1 MHKQALVSV
10 SDKRGVVELCSTL
23 VSLGWDIISTGGTA
37 RTLQEAG
44 VAVIPVDDVTGFP
57 EILEGRLKTLHPL
70 IHGGI
75 LARRDSELH
84 RRQMQE
90 HGIVPIDLVVVN
102 LYPFAETIAREGVT
116 LDEAVEQIDIGG
128 PTMVRAAAKNY
139 HHVGIVVNP
148 DRYEKVIGELKTA
161 GELSASTRF
170 ALAVEALQHT
180 ARYDTIISS
189 YLVQHLPDPPLFP
202 SQINLPYNL
211 VSELRYGENPHQ
223 RAAFY
228 AEPDPARGSIAA
240 ARQLKG
246 KQLSFNNLND
256 LNAAWQLLLEFKQ
269 PAAVAVKHTNPC
281 GVGLSGTLSEAFRKA
296 YDADP
301 VSIFGG
307 IVTLNRPVDSETA
320 AMLAEI
326 FLEIVAAPGFSDE
339 ALKIL
344 ETKKDLRLMEIPV
357 QPASGGFDLKPVSG
371 GLLLQQ
377 QDKLPLTGEGWRTA
391 TKRQPTEAEMKDLI
405 FGMKVV
411 RHVKSNAIVLVKDGQ
426 TIGIG
431 AGQMSRVGA
440 AEIAIRQA
448 GDKAGGSV
456 MASDAFFPFPDT
468 VELAARAGVTAIA
481 QPGGSLKDKDSI
493 AACNNTGIAMVL
505 TGSRHFKH

>member
-10 SDKRGVVELCSTL
+10 SDKRGVVNLCSAL

-44 VAVIPVDDVTGFP
+44 VAVKPVDDVTGFP

-90 HGIVPIDLVVVN
+90 HGIAPIDLVVVN

-139 HHVGIVVNP
+139 HHVGVVVNP

-161 GELSASTRF
+161 GELSESTRF

-189 YLVQHLPDPPLFP
+189 YLVRHLPDPPLFP

-228 AEPDPARGSIAA
+228 AEPDPACGSIAA

-339 ALKIL
+339 AIKIL

-357 QPASGGFDLKPVSG
+357 QPVSGGFDLKPVSG

-377 QDKLPLTGEGWRTA
+377 QDKLPLTGEGWKTA

-431 AGQMSRVGA
+431 AGQMGRVGA

-456 MASDAFFPFPDT
+456 MASDAFFPLPDT

-493 AACNNTGIAMVL
+493 AACDNTGIAMVL